1 MNSNFGHDAQIPQF
15 NVMNNIQAL
24 NNNNEV
30 FTNEQLNIQGLDQ
43 LTHQQ
48 TINNLHANNQ
58 LDYSS
63 MNMNQIEMQNLE
75 NIKRPTPMMKK

>member
-1 MNSNFGHDAQIPQF
+1 
-15 NVMNNIQAL
+15 MNNMQGLNNMQAL

-58 LDYSS
+58 IDQYDIL
-63 MNMNQIEMQNLE
+63 ILE
-75 NIKRPTPMMKK
+75 NSHKYLRNFV

>member
-1 MNSNFGHDAQIPQF
+1 
-15 NVMNNIQAL
+15 MNNMQGLNNMQAL

-30 FTNEQLNIQGLDQ
+30 FTNEHVNIQGLDQ

-58 LDYSS
+58 ID
-63 MNMNQIEMQNLE
+63 
-75 NIKRPTPMMKK
+75 